1 MNSSRS
7 NYAIKTINDA
17 IHGDIDLTD
26 REIRVIDTFSF
37 QRLRRLK
44 QLAMAQLVYPTAT
57 HTRFAHSIGALG
69 VMERILEAAEKNELK
84 FNEEQKENLRL
95 AALLHDIGHY
105 PYSHL
110 MERVDKVKLSE
121 ELFAKKKRLLNA
133 QKSEYPEHDEVGR
146 LIVTRQKDLVE
157 AIGGKERAQ
166 KVSNLLGRGSS
177 REDQQINKL
186 IHSSVDIDRM
196 DYLLRDSHGTGVPYG
211 RIDINYLLNHL
222 KISPEGVIGFEE
234 KALPAV
240 EHFLLGRFYMH
251 CTVYYHKTIYGF
263 EEMCR
268 QLLRRLRDRDGENY
282 GIPNDGQKIKELVT
296 SKELNTFTDA
306 FVDDIIQKAVDD
318 KDSADS
324 AIVRILAK
332 AIQNRRPP
340 VLLKEVPICEEREKR
355 DHAGKAFND
364 KCNYELKQLS
374 KKFGI
379 PLEQFLLCQTPRS
392 YVVKYPEQYSASQ
405 AGDMSAEELDQKKE
419 EEEEA
424 DIKIFPADSDKPK
437 SLYNIEHSLVAK
449 YAKYY
454 YQAFRLYV
462 VYEGKDK
469 DKVVNRLKQEINK
482 WG

>member
-1 MNSSRS
+1 MASSRS
-7 NYAIKTINDA
+7 NYAVKTINDA
-17 IHGDIDLTD
+17 IHGDIHLTD

-69 VMERILEAAEKNELK
+69 VMERILDTAVKNGINFHSEQRENLK
-84 FNEEQKENLRL
+84 F

-110 MERVDKVKLSE
+110 MERVDKVKLAE
-121 ELFAKKKRLLNA
+121 EQIAQQPRLLNA
-133 QKSEYPEHDEVGR
+133 QKSEYPEHDEVSR
-146 LIVTRQKDLVE
+146 LIVTHQKDLVD
-157 AIGGKERAQ
+157 AIGSEERAQ

-177 REDQQINKL
+177 HEDQQINKL

-211 RIDINYLLNHL
+211 RIDINYLLNNL

-268 QLLRRLRDRDGENY
+268 QLLKRLRDRDGGHY
-282 GIPNDGQKIKELVT
+282 GVPNDSKKIKDIVT
-296 SKELNTFTDA
+296 SEKLNTFTDA
-306 FVDDIIQKAVDD
+306 FVDDIIQEAVDD
-318 KDSADS
+318 KDG
-324 AIVRILAK
+324 AIQILAK
-332 AIQNRRPP
+332 AIQNRWPP
-340 VLLKEVPICEEREKR
+340 VLLKEVLICEEREKQ
-355 DHAGKAFND
+355 DNTGKAFNN

-374 KKFGI
+374 EKFSI
-379 PLEQFLLCQTPRS
+379 PLGQFLLCQTPPLT
-392 YVVKYPEQYSASQ
+392 VVKYPEQYSIGQ
-405 AGDMSAEELDQKKE
+405 INNIPPEERRQKVE

-424 DIKIFPADSDKPK
+424 DIKIFTANSNEPK
-437 SLYNIEHSLVAK
+437 SLCKIEHSLVAK

-462 VYEGKDK
+462 VYEGRDK

>member
-1 MNSSRS
+1 MASSRS
-7 NYAIKTINDA
+7 SRTGKTINDA
-17 IHGDIDLTD
+17 IHGDIHLTD
-26 REIRVIDTFSF
+26 REIRVIDTITF

-69 VMERILEAAEKNELK
+69 TMIRILEVAKKNRIK
-84 FNEEQKENLRL
+84 FDKEQKENLRL

-110 MERVDKVKLSE
+110 MEKVDKVKLSE
-121 ELFAKKKRLLNA
+121 EQIGEQKQVLDA
-133 QKSEYPEHDEVGR
+133 QKTEYPEHDEVGR
-146 LIVTRQKDLVE
+146 LIVTGQEDLVE
-157 AIGGKERAQ
+157 VIGSKERAQ
-166 KVSNLLGRGSS
+166 KISNLLGRGSS

-186 IHSSVDIDRM
+186 IHSSVDVDRM

-211 RIDINYLLNHL
+211 RIDINYLLNNL
-222 KISPEGVIGFEE
+222 KISSEGVVGFEE

-240 EHFLLGRFYMH
+240 EHFLLSRFYMYLA
-251 CTVYYHKTIYGF
+251 VYYHKTIYGF

-268 QLLRRLRDRDGENY
+268 QMLRRLRDRDGEHY
-282 GIPNDGQKIKELVT
+282 DVPTDGKEVKDLIT
-296 SKELNTFTDA
+296 SEKLNTFTDA
-306 FVDDIIQKAVDD
+306 FVDDILQKAADD
-318 KDSADS
+318 RDG
-324 AIVRILAK
+324 AIQRLAK
-332 AIQNRRPP
+332 AIQNRWPP
-340 VLLKEVPICEEREKR
+340 VLLKEVQICEERGKQH
-355 DHAGKAFND
+355 HAGKAFKD

-379 PLEQFLLCQTPRS
+379 PIEQFLPCQTPTS
-392 YVVKYPEQYSASQ
+392 YVVKYPERYPIGQMDSIPVEERRQ
-405 AGDMSAEELDQKKE
+405 KAEED
-419 EEEEA
+419 EEA
-424 DIKIFPADSDKPK
+424 DIKIFKANSDEPV
-437 SLYNIEHSLVAK
+437 SLYNIDYSLVAK

-469 DKVVNRLKQEINK
+469 IKMVKRLKQEINK

>member
-1 MNSSRS
+1 MASSRS
-7 NYAIKTINDA
+7 NYAGKTINDA
-17 IHGDIDLTD
+17 IHGDIRLKD
-26 REIRVIDTFSF
+26 REIRIIDTFSF

-44 QLAMAQLVYPTAT
+44 QLAMAQLVYPAAT

-69 VMERILEAAEKNELK
+69 VMERILEAAKKNGPK
-84 FNEEQKENLRL
+84 FNKEQKENLRL

-121 ELFAKKKRLLNA
+121 EQKEFDAK
-133 QKSEYPEHDEVGR
+133 KSEYPEHDEIGK
-146 LIVTRQKDLVE
+146 LIVTRQKDLVD
-157 AIGGKERAQ
+157 AIGSEERAQ
-166 KVSNLLGRGSS
+166 IVANFLGRGSS

-211 RIDINYLLNHL
+211 RIDINYLLNKL

-296 SKELNTFTDA
+296 SKGLNTFTDA

-340 VLLKEVPICEEREKR
+340 VLLKEVPICEERGR
-355 DHAGKAFND
+355 QHHAGKAFNE

-374 KKFGI
+374 DKFGI
-379 PLEQFLLCQTPRS
+379 PLEQFLLCQTPPLT
-392 YVVKYPEQYSASQ
+392 VIKYPEQCPIEQ
-405 AGDMSAEELDQKKE
+405 TNNIPPEERRQKVE

-424 DIKIFPADSDKPK
+424 DIKIFAANSNEPE
-437 SLYNIEHSLVAK
+437 SLYKIDHSLVAK

-454 YQAFRLYV
+454 YQVFRFYV
-462 VYEGKDK
+462 VYEGEDK
-469 DKVVNRLKQEINK
+469 NKVVNQLKLEINK
-482 WG
+482 WS